1 MIVSWEGARLSGRYL
16 TISTLTQ
23 VTAAHVSGLV
33 QLVQFLDGILCS
45 LTPSH
50 QMCGSEERLERSQ
63 IVFECSE

>member
-23 VTAAHVSGLV
+23 VTAAHVSGPV
-33 QLVQFLDGILCS
+33 QLVHLLQPRS
-45 LTPSH
+45 NH

-63 IVFECSE
+63 KVFECSE